1 MAHVQLQHEEPQ
13 HIEPQY
19 PNTSTMKSIKAIAP
33 ATVANVSCGF
43 DIFGFAVESPADEV
57 IVTLSEKPGVVIKEI
72 TGDDGLLPLESSR
85 NTSSVAIQAF
95 LNKIGSNQGAE
106 IVLHKKLPL
115 GSGMGSSAASSV
127 AALIAIN
134 HLHDNPCTREQ
145 LLPFAM
151 EAERIA
157 CGSAHADNVAP
168 SLLGGFVL
176 IRSYAPL
183 DVTKIPTPA
192 GLYCT
197 LVHPHMELKTEDS
210 RRVLKSS
217 IPMKD
222 AITQWGNIAG
232 LVVGLMKPDYGL
244 ITRSLQDV
252 IAEPIR
258 SVLIPGF
265 DAIKEIAIEHGAL
278 GSGISGSGP
287 TIFSLSIGADTANK
301 VGNAIQEQFKIMKL
315 KSDVFVSRINQVG
328 ARIAE

>member
-1 MAHVQLQHEEPQ
+1 
-13 HIEPQY
+13 
-19 PNTSTMKSIKAIAP
+19 MKSIRAFAP

-43 DIFGFAVESPADEV
+43 DIFGFAVEAPADEV
-57 IVTLSEKPGVVIKEI
+57 VITLTSKPGVIIKQI
-72 TGDDGLLPLESSR
+72 TGDEGRLPLEASR
-85 NTSSVAIQAF
+85 NTSGVAVQAF
-95 LNKIGSNQGAE
+95 LKEIGSTQGAD

-134 HLHDNPCTREQ
+134 HLYDNPFSREQ

-183 DVTKIPTPA
+183 DVAKIPTPA
-192 GLYCT
+192 GLFCT
-197 LVHPHMELKTEDS
+197 LVHPHLELKTEDS
-210 RRVLKSS
+210 RRVLKPS
-217 IPMKD
+217 IQMKD

-265 DAIKEIAIEHGAL
+265 DLIKETAIKNGAL

-287 TIFSLSIGADTANK
+287 TIFSLSTELKTAEK
-301 VGNAIQEQFKIMKL
+301 VGEEIQRQFVNMKL
-315 KSDVFVSRINQVG
+315 KSDVFVSKINHAG
-328 ARIAE
+328 ASIVE

>member
-1 MAHVQLQHEEPQ
+1 
-13 HIEPQY
+13 
-19 PNTSTMKSIKAIAP
+19 MKSVKALAP

-43 DIFGFAVESPADEV
+43 DIFGFAVEAPADEV
-57 IVTLSEKPGVVIKEI
+57 IVTLTDAPGVVIKQI
-72 TGDDGLLPLESSR
+72 TGDDGKLPMDASR
-85 NTSSVAIQAF
+85 NTSGVAIQAF
-95 LNKIGSNQGAE
+95 LNKIGSESGAE
-106 IVLHKKLPL
+106 IILHKKLPL
-115 GSGMGSSAASSV
+115 GSGMGSSAASSA

-134 HLHDNPCTREQ
+134 HLYDNPLSREQ
-145 LLPFAM
+145 MLPFAM

-183 DVTKIPTPA
+183 DVTKIPTPP

-197 LVHPHMELKTEDS
+197 LVHPHIELKTEDS

-217 IPMKD
+217 IQMRD

-265 DAIKEIAIEHGAL
+265 DAIKATAMKFGAL

-287 TIFSLSIGADTANK
+287 TIFSLSTQVETAEK
-301 VGNAIQEQFKIMKL
+301 VGEEIQKRFIEMKL
-315 KSDVFVSRINQVG
+315 KSDVFVSRINHTG
-328 ARIAE
+328 ARIAELE

>member
-1 MAHVQLQHEEPQ
+1 
-13 HIEPQY
+13 
-19 PNTSTMKSIKAIAP
+19 MKSIKALAP

-43 DIFGFAVESPADEV
+43 DIFGFAVEAPADEV
-57 IVTLSEKPGVVIKEI
+57 IVTLTNKPGVVIKQI
-72 TGDDGLLPLESSR
+72 TGDDGRLPLDSSR
-85 NTSSVAIQAF
+85 NTSGVAVQAF
-95 LNKIGSNQGAE
+95 LNGIGSNQGVE

-127 AALIAIN
+127 AALVAIN
-134 HLHDNPCTREQ
+134 HLHDNPFTREQ

-197 LVHPHMELKTEDS
+197 LVHPHIELKTEDS

-217 IPMKD
+217 IQMKD

-232 LVVGLMKPDYGL
+232 LVVGLMKPDYSL

-265 DAIKEIAIEHGAL
+265 DTIKAASIEHGAL

-287 TIFSLSIGADTANK
+287 TIFSLSTDEKTAEK
-301 VGNAIQEQFKIMKL
+301 VGEEIQRQFVSMKL
-315 KSDVFVSRINQVG
+315 KSDVFVSKINQTG
-328 ARIAE
+328 ARIVE